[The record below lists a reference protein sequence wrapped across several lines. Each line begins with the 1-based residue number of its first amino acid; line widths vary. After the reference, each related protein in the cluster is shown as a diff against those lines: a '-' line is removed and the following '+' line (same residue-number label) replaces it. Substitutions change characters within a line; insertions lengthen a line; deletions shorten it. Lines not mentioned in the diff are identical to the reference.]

1 MVVNAL
7 INCLEDSNI
16 LAVKNALDFLFKYL
30 PLKSEL
36 IEEKAK
42 AKLTR
47 SIVYLLARRDMSIT
61 RKINLWLF
69 GKPDIENK
77 YNMIPKNV

>member
-1 MVVNAL
+1 M
-7 INCLEDSNI
+7 
-16 LAVKNALDFLFKYL
+16 
-30 PLKSEL
+30 

-47 SIVYLLARRDMSIT
+47 AIVYLLAKRDMSIT

-69 GKPDIENK
+69 SKPDIQNK
-77 YNMIPKNV
+77 YNMIPKNVQFLTLTLMEYLQETGESNIQPLKIIFNLFSEH